1 VVPTLDPELAV
12 HLPRLA
18 GLIAE
23 TGSPLSHL
31 AILAREL
38 SVPVVVGVP
47 GATERFPAGTG
58 VEVDGTSGE
67 IVRLALPAQE
77 LA

>member
-1 VVPTLDPELAV
+1 
-12 HLPRLA
+12 
-18 GLIAE
+18 
-23 TGSPLSHL
+23 
-31 AILAREL
+31 
-38 SVPVVVGVP
+38 VVGVP